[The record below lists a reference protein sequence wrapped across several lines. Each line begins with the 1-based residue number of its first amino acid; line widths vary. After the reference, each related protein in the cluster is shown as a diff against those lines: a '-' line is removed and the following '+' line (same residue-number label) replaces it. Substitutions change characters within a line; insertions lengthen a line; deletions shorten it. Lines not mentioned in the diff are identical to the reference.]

1 VGFHFFIEFTFHFN
15 IYRKQI
21 NKKMAAPAKQSSV
34 SVLHKKPKK
43 KRAGVHSKKNASS
56 LKTSK
61 NYKKLYR
68 GQGKG

>member
-1 VGFHFFIEFTFHFN
+1 
-15 IYRKQI
+15 
-21 NKKMAAPAKQSSV
+21 MAAPAKQSSV

-61 NYKKLYR
+61 NYLKKYK
-68 GQGKG
+68 GQGKS